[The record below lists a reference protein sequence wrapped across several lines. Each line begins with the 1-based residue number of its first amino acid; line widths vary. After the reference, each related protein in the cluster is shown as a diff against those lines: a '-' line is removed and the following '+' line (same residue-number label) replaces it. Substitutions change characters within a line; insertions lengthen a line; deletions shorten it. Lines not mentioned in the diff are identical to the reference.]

1 MKDEIIL
8 IGYIEDEKYGKLAHF
23 FSNNK
28 GNYFSKVI
36 ETNEILIYDELSMEE
51 QKKILDKL
59 ANGETN
65 EN

>member
-8 IGYIEDEKYGKLAHF
+8 IGYIDDEKYSKLAHF

-28 GNYFSKVI
+28 GNYFAKVV
-36 ETNEILIYDELSMEE
+36 ESNGILIYDELPIEE
-51 QKKILDKL
+51 QKKILNKL
-59 ANGETN
+59 ANGEAN